1 MGWKVRLGPQCG
13 SGRNYANFQTEDV
26 KWANKMPS
34 EHVEKKPIDS
44 ILAALQAYDGCEFDV
59 RFTKDRVVV
68 LHHDAEFNSRRLLET
83 EFKKLKGFQTLEE
96 LIHHPRVINLVNDE
110 NKTLWIEAK
119 EDSSRGFR
127 KDLSY
132 CQELGGKITDLLRN
146 SVLRLENVRII
157 SFSPE
162 ILIHTRGIR
171 TLRIVPYLFSARD
184 STIPHYNLKTIAQM
198 FGSLKHRIQYTKKL
212 RIGGLL
218 FSKLY
223 LRGFF
228 SYFQPSLEEIKSMG
242 YADFTLGTE
251 AQTYE
256 EEKAFK
262 DFVVITDYRGER
274 SGGRGENAG
283 PLICH
288 RGL

>member
-1 MGWKVRLGPQCG
+1 
-13 SGRNYANFQTEDV
+13 
-26 KWANKMPS
+26 MPS
-34 EHVEKKPIDS
+34 EHVEKRPIDS

-83 EFKKLKGFQTLEE
+83 ELKELKGFQTLEE
-96 LIHHPRVINLVNDE
+96 LIHHPQVINLVNDE

-127 KDLSY
+127 KDLPY
-132 CQELGGKITDLLRN
+132 CQELGKKISDLIHHSR
-146 SVLRLENVRII
+146 LRLENVGVI

-162 ILIHTRGIR
+162 ILVNASGIH
-171 TLRIVPYLFSARD
+171 TLRIVPYLFSAKD
-184 STIPHYNLKTIAQM
+184 FIIPHYNLKTIAQM
-198 FGSLKHRIQYTKKL
+198 FGSLKHHIQHTKEL

-242 YADFTLGTE
+242 DADFILGTE
-251 AQTYE
+251 AQTFE

-274 SGGRGENAG
+274 SGRRGENAG

>member
-1 MGWKVRLGPQCG
+1 
-13 SGRNYANFQTEDV
+13 
-26 KWANKMPS
+26 MPS
-34 EHVEKKPIDS
+34 EHIEKRPIDS

-59 RFTKDRVVV
+59 RFTKDRAVV
-68 LHHDAEFNSRRLLET
+68 LHHDARFNRSRLLET
-83 EFKKLKGFQTLEE
+83 EFKELKGFQTLEE
-96 LIHHPRVINLVNDE
+96 LIHHPQLIKFVNDE
-110 NKTLWIEAK
+110 GKTLWIEAK

-132 CQELGGKITDLLRN
+132 CQELGEKIADLLRN
-146 SVLRLENVRII
+146 SVLRLENVRVI

-198 FGSLKHRIQYTKKL
+198 LVSLKRHIQHTKKL
-212 RIGGLL
+212 RISGLL

-228 SYFQPSLEEIKSMG
+228 SYFQPSLEKIKSMG
-242 YADFTLGTE
+242 DADFILGTE

-274 SGGRGENAG
+274 SGGRGKNSG